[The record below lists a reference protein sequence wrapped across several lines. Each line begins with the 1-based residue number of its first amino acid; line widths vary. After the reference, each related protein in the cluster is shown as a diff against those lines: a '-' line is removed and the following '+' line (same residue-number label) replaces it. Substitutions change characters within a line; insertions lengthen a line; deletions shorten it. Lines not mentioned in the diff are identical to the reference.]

1 MSERGLLVIIS
12 SPSGAGKTTLSRML
26 REEFPS
32 VKFSVS
38 YTTRPMRK
46 GEVDGVDYHFV
57 DKETFDQMVGREEF
71 AEWAVVH
78 GNQYGTSRE
87 AVDRALSKGEDVVF
101 DVDYQGGR
109 ALLAKWPEDA
119 LMIFILPPDWATLE
133 DRLRRRATDS
143 DEVIRRRLDKALDE
157 LEYHKEYKHRIVNQ
171 EIDPAYAALR
181 GIYRVRKLGAEHADV
196 TDADRELFRASQ
208 GEAPYQHAE
217 QLIAEAKASRGVE

>member
-1 MSERGLLVIIS
+1 MSQRGLLVIIS

-26 REEFPS
+26 REEFPG
-32 VKFSVS
+32 VQFSVS

-57 DKETFDQMVGREEF
+57 DQDTFKKMVAADEF

-78 GNQYGTSRE
+78 GNHYGTSRS
-87 AVDRALSKGEDVVF
+87 AVDRALEGGVDVVF

-109 ALLAKWPEDA
+109 ALKQQWPDDA

-143 DEVIRRRLDKALDE
+143 DEVIRRRLTKALDE
-157 LEYHKEYKHRIVNQ
+157 LEYHKEYKHRIVNRQ
-171 EIDPAYAALR
+171 IEPAYAMLR
-181 GIYRVRKLGAEHADV
+181 AIYRARKLGGHSAEV
-196 TDADRELFRASQ
+196 STDERDLYAESQ
-208 GEAPYQHAE
+208 GEVAYRHAE
-217 QLIAEAKASRGVE
+217 GLIEQAHQRQPG